1 MITINDKNR
10 DDIIDKYATYILDSM
25 KFQEIWDLAY
35 ESIRNS
41 KDLMDN
47 EPLENEILET
57 YPEIL
62 TV

>member
-1 MITINDKNR
+1 MIKVTDKNR
-10 DDIIDKYATYILDSM
+10 DDIIDKYATYVLDSM

-35 ESIRNS
+35 ESICNS

-47 EPLENEILET
+47 ESLENEILET